1 MADGP
6 LNDLNYGRPG
16 LTSYDLDSREWAASR
31 EPTTSVLQRVSEW
44 QLAIPTATSSIPTT
58 SSKKATTSRKDA
70 RWLTHNH
77 PQLTPAANDLP
88 DLGALSQAVTSAAST
103 YDPHTGDLLSYGTV
117 FLKKSFR
124 PKQIA
129 ALPTGSSGNILRLV
143 PLTQQKTGWE
153 SDRSVWL
160 QGTSFGLVD
169 SGYWNEEAAP
179 IQQVVFGQTETSNSF
194 LAVRLLSRVV
204 LFRPLYHRG
213 RQAAP
218 PSPYYDLPPSL
229 LSAHP
234 ILSITI
240 EQTRGAPHADVAFNP
255 DYQFQF
261 GIVDQQGSWS
271 LWQIERRAKRDEYSA
286 SRLAG
291 GSIHSAEEDVPD
303 HGDGWARILWAGD
316 NNTLVVCNRRQ
327 LSLINVTG
335 ETFEYLQTP
344 SVIPE
349 QSSDWILDIKR
360 HPESQ
365 HRFFVLTSTRI
376 FLISVTTS
384 SSAGGVMSAG
394 ATILMSR
401 RHYRG
406 DEDLT
411 LRMHLEISEEQTVLF
426 VTSRL
431 NKLVQVYYYQDK
443 SSSRPSNTDPIQLS
457 LELPGAASIMQMHLQ
472 PLEYAAKEMQSYK
485 RRNTFAQSYRE
496 RGIPF
501 HQLTVITADL
511 GVYQN
516 VLLSS
521 EYDADPEQLTWRK
534 IVLAKGSL
542 DARNDIDGM
551 DDFIEP
557 NGPGWEAE
565 PELKMKSQVP
575 RKVSNEGMTCA
586 TVDYAHVY
594 ESLIYNEQPGSMS
607 VEDVVQYLQE
617 SMSLETS
624 TYEANS

>member
-1 MADGP
+1 
-6 LNDLNYGRPG
+6 
-16 LTSYDLDSREWAASR
+16 
-31 EPTTSVLQRVSEW
+31 
-44 QLAIPTATSSIPTT
+44 
-58 SSKKATTSRKDA
+58 
-70 RWLTHNH
+70 
-77 PQLTPAANDLP
+77 
-88 DLGALSQAVTSAAST
+88 
-103 YDPHTGDLLSYGTV
+103 
-117 FLKKSFR
+117 
-124 PKQIA
+124 
-129 ALPTGSSGNILRLV
+129 
-143 PLTQQKTGWE
+143 
-153 SDRSVWL
+153 
-160 QGTSFGLVD
+160 
-169 SGYWNEEAAP
+169 
-179 IQQVVFGQTETSNSF
+179 
-194 LAVRLLSRVV
+194 
-204 LFRPLYHRG
+204 
-213 RQAAP
+213 
-218 PSPYYDLPPSL
+218 
-229 LSAHP
+229 
-234 ILSITI
+234 
-240 EQTRGAPHADVAFNP
+240 
-255 DYQFQF
+255 
-261 GIVDQQGSWS
+261 
-271 LWQIERRAKRDEYSA
+271 
-286 SRLAG
+286 
-291 GSIHSAEEDVPD
+291 
-303 HGDGWARILWAGD
+303 
-316 NNTLVVCNRRQ
+316 
-327 LSLINVTG
+327 
-335 ETFEYLQTP
+335 
-344 SVIPE
+344 
-349 QSSDWILDIKR
+349 
-360 HPESQ
+360 
-365 HRFFVLTSTRI
+365 
-376 FLISVTTS
+376 
-384 SSAGGVMSAG
+384 
-394 ATILMSR
+394 
-401 RHYRG
+401 
-406 DEDLT
+406 
-411 LRMHLEISEEQTVLF
+411 MHLEISEEQTVLF

-575 RKVSNEGMTCA
+575 RKVSNEGTTCA